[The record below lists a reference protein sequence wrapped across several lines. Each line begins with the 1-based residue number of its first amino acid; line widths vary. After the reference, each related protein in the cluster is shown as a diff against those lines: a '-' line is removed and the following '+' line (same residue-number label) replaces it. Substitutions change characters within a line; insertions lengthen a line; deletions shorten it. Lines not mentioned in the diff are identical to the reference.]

1 MNFAQT
7 GPVNRVA
14 EALSLYAIQEAQSI
28 AANPAGWKQDASGLD
43 LKIRFYEGITAAA
56 YPHPSKAE
64 RSTLRFVRH
73 QIRRMSAIKYPT
85 PLRQLIYHPVSI
97 FLRDILLQRRQG
109 FRQMETQIRHT
120 MRNELRTLNHHAVQ
134 QSLND
139 RGFRLPVETILRKM
153 MAQEM
158 PQFHFRYAD
167 PARCKNTEFVL
178 HFAKVPGSDF
188 YYFQSFDAATRPD
201 LQSMLNRPAGA
212 VQQSFDLY
220 AGKSFSAPEA
230 AALVNGG
237 FVAHIEEGHEKWYS
251 LDTEGQHLPGQVPL
265 IIHSFDLE
273 AELKKLPLRPLSA
286 TQSTNLIRALREGQ
300 ARSVELQIDG
310 RGVRCKIQAAP
321 QSRALAIYD
330 EHGRRLAFASTPQ
343 KNSGAKASLENG
355 LRVLS
360 DIGNTPTVDKK
371 KRKIG
376 K

>member
-273 AELKKLPLRPLSA
+273 AEL
-286 TQSTNLIRALREGQ
+286 IRALREGQ